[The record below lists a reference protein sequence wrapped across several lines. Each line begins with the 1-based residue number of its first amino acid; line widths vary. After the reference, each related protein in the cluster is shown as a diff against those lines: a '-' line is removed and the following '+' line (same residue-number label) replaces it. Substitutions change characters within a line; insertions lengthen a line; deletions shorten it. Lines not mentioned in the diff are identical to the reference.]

1 MSLLFR
7 KSIGVM
13 IGVLVIS
20 SFAGCDGKVKSTTD
34 TSGNASNATSK
45 AGTKGTTLRISC
57 VEAPSEVL
65 IVNDMI
71 KGFKSENPD
80 VEVIYEPIAGG
91 DTTGRLLAQASAGQ
105 LPDVFMSLDVL
116 VANFAKKKVTLDL
129 TPYLAQNKVDTSD
142 IYPSMLELG
151 KYNGQLHMIPREYSK
166 VVTYYNK
173 NVFTAAGVAFPKNGW
188 TWDEF
193 VATNRKLVKKEGDK
207 ITMFGTQCQFNWS
220 ATMMPMLIGLGGNV
234 FNSDGTKCVA
244 NDEPTALAFTQLKA
258 LADEGVLVN
267 TFKPGLPDFKSTKV
281 AMYFSVRAGNSDI
294 IAALGN
300 DAWDVVTFPKMPGKV
315 VIGSGTSGYSVAA
328 TTNYPELASKLA
340 MYVISDSGQETL
352 MKTGNTVPVRISL
365 ANSPVWR
372 QAPNANINH
381 DAFILYP
388 EADILPITS
397 MIKDTSKGSKVSDAF
412 NRMVE
417 SILTENEEVREAL
430 KNGQDSINEAI
441 G

>member
-1 MSLLFR
+1 MKTTVR
-7 KSIGVM
+7 RSIGLLLA
-13 IGVLVIS
+13 VLMMS
-20 SFAGCDGKVKSTTD
+20 SAAGCGSGKVDSGTGNSSAAGSAANSGSKS
-34 TSGNASNATSK
+34 AS
-45 AGTKGTTLRISC
+45 LRISC

-65 IVNDMI
+65 IINDMI
-71 KGFKSENPD
+71 KGFKSENPGT
-80 VEVIYEPIAGG
+80 EVVYEPIAGG

-129 TPYLAQNKVDTSD
+129 TPYLAKNNINTAD

-173 NVFTAAGVAFPKNGW
+173 DVFKAAGVAFPKNGW

-193 VATNRKLVKKEGDK
+193 VAVNRKLVKKEGDK

-220 ATMMPMLIGLGGNV
+220 PTMLPMLIGLGGSV
-234 FNSDGTKCVA
+234 FNADGTACIVN
-244 NDEPTALAFTQLKA
+244 NDATAAAFTQLKA

-281 AMYFSVRAGNSDI
+281 AMYFSVRAGNTDI
-294 IAALGN
+294 IAALGK
-300 DAWDVVTFPKMPGKV
+300 DSWDVVTFPKMPKKT
-315 VIGSGTSGYSVAA
+315 VIGSGTCGYSVAA
-328 TTNYPELASKLA
+328 TTNNPDLAAKLA
-340 MYVISDSGQETL
+340 LYVVGDSGQETL
-352 MKTGNTVPVRISL
+352 MKTGNTVPVRMSL
-365 ANSPVWR
+365 ANSPIWR
-372 QAPNANINH
+372 QVPSAGINH

-417 SILTENEEVREAL
+417 SILTENEEVVEAL
-430 KNGQDSINEAI
+430 KNGEANINEAL